1 MMKVGQSIESI
12 IVNISKVLNII
23 AIAIL
28 GMLTCLTTADVIGRA
43 LFDAPIIGSVE
54 ITEYMMVCIGFMG
67 LAWCAAAGRH
77 VSVTLLTEHLSPRVQ
92 AVLKS
97 IMLLGTFGVLVIMTW
112 RGFVE
117 SLAIRDS
124 HVQSMLLHIPKYPF
138 YWIMVLSL
146 IVLCLV
152 VVVQFVQS
160 VIKAAK
166 K

>member
-1 MMKVGQSIESI
+1 MKAGQSIESA

-23 AIAIL
+23 AIVVL

-43 LFDAPIIGSVE
+43 LFDAPITGSVE
-54 ITEYMMVCIGFMG
+54 ISNYMMVCIGFMG

>member
-1 MMKVGQSIESI
+1 MKVVQSIESM

-23 AIAIL
+23 AIVVL
-28 GMLTCLTTADVIGRA
+28 GMLTCLTTADVMGRA
-43 LFDAPIIGSVE
+43 LFDAPITGSVE
-54 ITEYMMVCIGFMG
+54 ISNYMMVCIGFMG

-77 VSVTLLTEHLSPRVQ
+77 VSVTLLTDRLSPRVQ

-97 IMLLGTFGVLVIMTW
+97 IMLLGTFCVLVIMTW

>member
-1 MMKVGQSIESI
+1 MKVVQSIESM

-23 AIAIL
+23 AIVVL
-28 GMLTCLTTADVIGRA
+28 GMLTCLTTADVMGRA
-43 LFDAPIIGSVE
+43 LFDAPITGSVE
-54 ITEYMMVCIGFMG
+54 ISNYMMVCIGFMG